1 MKKTILILSFL
12 LLGLLPAM
20 AQVDTVVSRNRS
32 IAVGKVEELP
42 AAWGRMKLQRPGEH
56 AGKPVYHP
64 MKDISY
70 VRFADGFRLDYVDG
84 RPVRDNLLGCPTMIV
99 EDNKILAEGLVRLND
114 SELKSF
120 LGERAYALGY
130 RPGRNLFNVGA
141 WQAGI
146 GINLFMLSGGFHYL
160 LVPRGMKDLY
170 YSGGKSGAAVLSFS
184 YFFGAMAVSGIV
196 ATKMGNQAICE
207 TLSQPDMAFLS
218 QKDARKNL
226 WWGLAGVGAGVGL
239 MALGNHDWN
248 RHHDNKDQRFPVES
262 FAMIVGGALLVNLGC
277 TFAAKGLVYMSA
289 QSKYKSQLTLSANGL
304 VLNF

>member
-1 MKKTILILSFL
+1 MKKTVLILSFL

-42 AAWGRMKLQRPGEH
+42 AAWGRMKLQRLGAPE
-56 AGKPVYHP
+56 GKSLSCR

-99 EDNKILAEGLVRLND
+99 ENNKILAEGLVRLND

-146 GINLFMLSGGFHYL
+146 GINLFMLSGGFYSL
-160 LVPRGMKDLY
+160 RPRGMKDLY

-248 RHHDNKDQRFPVES
+248 SHYDNKDQRFPVES
-262 FAMIVGGALLVNLGC
+262 VAMIAGGALLVNLGC

>member
-1 MKKTILILSFL
+1 MKKTVLILSFL

-42 AAWGRMKLQRPGEH
+42 AAWGRMKLQRLGAPE
-56 AGKPVYHP
+56 GKSLSCR

-146 GINLFMLSGGFHYL
+146 GINLFMLSGGFYSL
-160 LVPRGMKDLY
+160 RPRGMKDLY

-248 RHHDNKDQRFPVES
+248 RHYDNKDQRFPVES
-262 FAMIVGGALLVNLGC
+262 VAMIAGGALLVNLGC